1 MANLTKRLFIISKNI
16 FPDDLF
22 LRNEVEELRKYFKKI
37 YVYPIKS
44 LNPSLCTSNCHNI
57 INIPN
62 QSFSRQLSTLSK
74 LQILVK
80 YFNIIC
86 EILFLEFHKRD
97 LRILK
102 KEFFLT
108 LRRII
113 KNIDRSESITFD
125 IETLKIIE
133 GEKDIYFYSFWGE
146 EEAFCLAFLK
156 RTRKIDNLFIRL
168 RGWDLYEERRENN
181 YIPFQRY
188 ISKQASL
195 ISLQTKEA
203 YNYFL
208 KKYPFLS
215 SKIILNHQ
223 GVYDNG
229 ENPSQAEKTHLRIV
243 SCSNLVALKRVDQIV
258 NILQNVKY
266 ETQWFHFGDGP
277 EMDKII
283 ELTHSLPKNIECFLP
298 GRLKNV
304 DILKFYKTEPVDL
317 FIHLSCTE
325 GGVPLALQEAAS
337 FGIPMIGTNV
347 GGISEIIINGET
359 GLLVPKNFNS
369 LEIVDFINDFLNS
382 NFAKYEKRI
391 KIKEFWKSNFNA
403 VDNYR
408 LLAHQILNK

>member
-1 MANLTKRLFIISKNI
+1 MAKPTKRLFIISKNI

-44 LNPSLCTSNCHNI
+44 LTLSASDYCNI

-62 QSFSRQLSTLSK
+62 QSFSRQISTLRK
-74 LQILVK
+74 FYIIVK

-86 EILFLEFHKRD
+86 EILFTEFHKRNPE
-97 LRILK
+97 IFK
-102 KEFFLT
+102 KEFFLV

-113 KNIDRSESITFD
+113 KNIDRSESIFFD
-125 IETLKIIE
+125 LDKLEII
-133 GEKDIYFYSFWGE
+133 GVEKDIYFYSFWGE

-156 RTRKIDNLFIRL
+156 RTGKIDNLFIRL

-181 YIPFQRY
+181 YIPFQRF

-208 KKYPFLS
+208 KKHPFLF

-229 ENPSQAEKTHLRIV
+229 ENPSQAEKSYFRIV
-243 SCSNLVALKRVDQIV
+243 SCSNLVPLKRVDQLV
-258 NILQNVKY
+258 NILQKVKH

-277 EMDKII
+277 EMDKIVK
-283 ELTHSLPKNIECFLP
+283 LTHSLPKNIKCFLP

-304 DILKFYKTEPVDL
+304 DIIKFYKTEPVDL
-317 FIHLSCTE
+317 FIHLSSTE

-337 FGIPMIGTNV
+337 FGIPMIGTNI
-347 GGISEIIINGET
+347 GGISEIIINEKT
-359 GLLVPKNFNS
+359 GLLVSKNFNS
-369 LEIVDFINDFLNS
+369 LEIVNFINNFSNS
-382 NFAKYEKRI
+382 NFAKHENRI

-408 LLAHQILNK
+408 LLAQQILNE